1 MTSHWT
7 RARGAR
13 FAIVRPA
20 YAIAAVLLVVL
31 ALPVTAGETNA
42 PAKSDTAQHPRPLV
56 IGLTCDGS
64 PSPVRELHHWDSRV
78 PMGGGPEQCL
88 DGNTKLRIVPRG
100 VALKYNPATDSLGVV
115 LTISEADRK
124 AINDLFTAALMSGK
138 RRDLI
143 LIDGKVVISRNVA
156 SVISGPSLLIG
167 MRSDEDA
174 RAVATVLSE
183 P

>member
-1 MTSHWT
+1 
-7 RARGAR
+7 
-13 FAIVRPA
+13 
-20 YAIAAVLLVVL
+20 
-31 ALPVTAGETNA
+31 
-42 PAKSDTAQHPRPLV
+42 
-56 IGLTCDGS
+56 
-64 PSPVRELHHWDSRV
+64 
-78 PMGGGPEQCL
+78 MGGGPEQCL

-115 LTISEADRK
+115 LTISEAGRK